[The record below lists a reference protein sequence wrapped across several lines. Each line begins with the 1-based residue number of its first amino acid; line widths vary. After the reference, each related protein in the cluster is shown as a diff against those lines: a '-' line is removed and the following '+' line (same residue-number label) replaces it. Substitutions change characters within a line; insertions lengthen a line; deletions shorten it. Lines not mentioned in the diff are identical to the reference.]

1 MWHFWSS
8 LKGPNPLTTGDGFK
22 NLGTGFFTH
31 HNHAFSVSVIYMGEE
46 KKYFLSF
53 NTLRPRA

>member
-8 LKGPNPLTTGDGFK
+8 LKGPNPLTTGNGFK

-46 KKYFLSF
+46 KNIF
-53 NTLRPRA
+53 